1 MNNFT
6 SPLFLISLL
15 LIFVMA
21 GCKSANEAEKHADQF
36 YEYLKD
42 HDYESIYEMFDE
54 EALKDSPIEV
64 FEGVFKQKESY
75 GKLNWFEKKV
85 GFNTKTANGLTFVTL
100 DYKCTYDKLTLHER
114 LVFVKR
120 KENFKIYSYEFNEN
134 KRKLKS

>member
-1 MNNFT
+1 
-6 SPLFLISLL
+6 
-15 LIFVMA
+15 V
-21 GCKSANEAEKHADQF
+21 NEAEKHADQF

-54 EALKDSPIEV
+54 ESPIEDIEGL
-64 FEGVFKQKESY
+64 FEQKESY
-75 GKLNWFEKKV
+75 GKLNKVEKKI
-85 GFNTKTANGLTFVTL
+85 GFNTKVKNGLNFVTL

-120 KENFKIYSYEFNEN
+120 KGNFKIYSYEFKKN